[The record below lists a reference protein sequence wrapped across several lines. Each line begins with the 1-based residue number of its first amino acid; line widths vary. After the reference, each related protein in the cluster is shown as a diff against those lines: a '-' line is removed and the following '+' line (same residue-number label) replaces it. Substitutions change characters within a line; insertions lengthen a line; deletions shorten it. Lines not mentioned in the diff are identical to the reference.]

1 MPYAVTIFWYAI
13 QSYSETVYLTLD
25 LATRFSS
32 CQVRRGLRQSYHSG
46 ALTYAPHFP
55 GCVNV
60 ALFLTTRRVLP
71 AGSVIPRSIS
81 QRFRTPSRSNTEQ
94 SICTPSTAAFTDV
107 EKMIYAEHALSR
119 TDSMGSESMYKVSTR
134 TSTQYP
140 ETPVFSVGE
149 PAEEYDDVALDS
161 ARLGS
166 EPAWKPA
173 MGSPDGL
180 GRDERPDISAHAPR
194 RVSSEPSPTIPVAIP
209 TGLFR
214 PFGDESAA
222 P

>member
-1 MPYAVTIFWYAI
+1 MQMFLSALLSFIMYILVFLRLRGNIMLHGWRMSIRFGRRSTEYSTRSVDSHAVNVAK
-13 QSYSETVYLTLD
+13 
-25 LATRFSS
+25 R
-32 CQVRRGLRQSYHSG
+32 
-46 ALTYAPHFP
+46 
-55 GCVNV
+55 CVNV

-71 AGSVIPRSIS
+71 AGSVIPQSIS
-81 QRFRTPSRSNTEQ
+81 QRFRTPTRVNTKQ
-94 SICTPSTAAFTDV
+94 SICTSSSAAFTDV

-119 TDSMGSESMYKVSTR
+119 TDSMGSQSTYVVSTR

-161 ARLGS
+161 AGLGS
-166 EPAWKPA
+166 DPAW
-173 MGSPDGL
+173 SPD
-180 GRDERPDISAHAPR
+180 RPVERLDISPREPR
-194 RVSSEPSPTIPVAIP
+194 RVSEPSLTIPVAIP
-209 TGLFR
+209 TGAFR